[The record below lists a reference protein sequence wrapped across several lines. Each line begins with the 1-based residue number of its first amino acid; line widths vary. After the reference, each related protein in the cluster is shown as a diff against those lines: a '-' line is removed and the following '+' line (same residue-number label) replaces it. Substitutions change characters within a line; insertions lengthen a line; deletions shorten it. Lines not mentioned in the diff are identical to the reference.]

1 MRQVFIQDMLL
12 ADDAAVSSPAE
23 EDLKGPTGRFSQ
35 ACQKKTNV
43 MAQDVDDRPTTINI
57 NDYVLEVVHEFMYLE
72 STIADNF
79 SLEAELD
86 KCIGRASTTLSMLT
100 KRVWNSNNLTVRTKM
115 QVDKACVVSTLLY
128 SSEPCTLYS

>member
-23 EDLKGPTGRFSQ
+23 VDLKGPTGRFSQ